1 MGDNKGLIRFDTKRG
16 PLFRN
21 RNFMLNKTLQR
32 LDFSAGC
39 IDVGTMSEVRL
50 KCVRISTSFRCLSDE
65 VEKSSLRIQKRS
77 TRQINEPIIPP
88 PWFMYEWWYLVHL
101 LTSARTWVI
110 CASTRLYI
118 LASTTFTMWL
128 SYNTSVNYNDNN
140 ELFRRNI

>member
-1 MGDNKGLIRFDTKRG
+1 
-16 PLFRN
+16 
-21 RNFMLNKTLQR
+21 MLNKTLQR

-77 TRQINEPIIPP
+77 TKQINEPIIPP

-110 CASTRLYI
+110 CASTI
-118 LASTTFTMWL
+118 LQRDSAIFWYSCIFYL
-128 SYNTSVNYNDNN
+128 HNHIRFL
-140 ELFRRNI
+140 LFRALQYLQR